1 MLYSNEL
8 QNLLFDII
16 SDMEHHKKLFVK
28 NPDKDFSRKR
38 KLSFRETIQIIL
50 TMEKDSVK
58 RELLKFFDFST
69 DSPTD
74 AAFNQ
79 QRNKILPTA
88 FEYLFKEFSQQ
99 LPVENFYKGYLL
111 LACDGSC
118 LRTPINRDIAET
130 LCDYEKNAKPFNMI
144 HLNALYDLLNH
155 RYIDAVIQPVHDRN
169 ERNALYE
176 MLDRYS
182 ESQKSI
188 FIADRGYIS
197 FNVFEHIRKI
207 NQKYLV
213 RAKDIRTKHGFLY
226 TANLPDEEFD
236 IVINE
241 VLTQRRDK
249 DNKIHHRRYIKKE
262 TNFSFWSND
271 TVYPIT
277 YRVVRFKL
285 SDGTYECLVT
295 NLSQEEFSTDEIKNI
310 YRIRW
315 GIETSFRELKY
326 AVGLINFHTI
336 KLDTI
341 LQEIWAKLLL
351 FNFSE
356 AMVLRLATENTA
368 ISKHT
373 KHRYQ
378 INSTNAVYLCRLFL
392 RLYSK
397 ISAFKLET
405 LIIEN
410 VLPVRLGRKFQR
422 YTVTNRPAG
431 FGYRTP

>member
-8 QNLLFDII
+8 RDFLFDII
-16 SDMEHHKKLFVK
+16 SDMEFRKKQFVR
-28 NPDKDFSRKR
+28 NPEKDFSRKR
-38 KLSFRETIQIIL
+38 KLSFSETIQIIL

-88 FEYLFKEFSQQ
+88 FEYLFKEFSQK
-99 LPVENFYKGYLL
+99 LPAENFYKGYLL
-111 LACDGSC
+111 VACDGSC
-118 LRTPINRDIAET
+118 LRTPINPNITET
-130 LCDYEKNAKPFNMI
+130 LCDYEKNVKPFNMV

-155 RYIDAVIQPVHDRN
+155 RYIDAVIQPCHKRD
-169 ERNALYE
+169 ERSALYE
-176 MLDRYS
+176 MLDRYP
-182 ESQKSI
+182 QDHKSI
-188 FIADRGYIS
+188 IIADRGYIS
-197 FNVFEHIRKI
+197 FNVFERIRNI
-207 NQKYLV
+207 NQNYLI
-213 RAKDIRTKHGFLY
+213 RAKDIRTKCSFLY
-226 TANLPDEEFD
+226 SANLPDEEFD

-249 DNKIHHRRYIKKE
+249 DNKLQHRRYIKKK
-262 TNFSFWSND
+262 TNFSFWSD
-271 TVYPIT
+271 AAVYPIT

-285 SDGTYECLVT
+285 PDGTYESLVT
-295 NLSQEEFSTDEIKNI
+295 NLTQEEFSTDEIKEI
-310 YRIRW
+310 YRMRW

-341 LQEIWAKLLL
+341 LQEIWAKLLIY
-351 FNFSE
+351 NFSE
-356 AMVLRLATENTA
+356 AIVLQLATEKVA
-368 ISKHT
+368 VSGHT